1 MAKTFLLLSSVFGF
15 LSVALGAFGAHALK
29 ERFNE
34 YQMGI
39 YQTGVQYQFFHTLAI
54 AVVGLLLMKSPD
66 VALLKYSG
74 ISFVLGIFVFSGSLY
89 LLAFTQIKILGAIT
103 PIGGVS
109 FLVGWALL
117 GFGVTRNF

>member
-117 GFGVTRNF
+117 GFGVTRIF